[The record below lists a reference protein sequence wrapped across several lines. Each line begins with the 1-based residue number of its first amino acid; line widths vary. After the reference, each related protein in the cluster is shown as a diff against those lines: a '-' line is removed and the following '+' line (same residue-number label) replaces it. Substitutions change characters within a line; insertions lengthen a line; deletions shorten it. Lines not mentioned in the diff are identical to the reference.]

1 MIEMVGD
8 NYPWGS
14 YVWPTLYSQLKDA
27 NVRRWPSLYATEPR
41 RDVDKKTYSI
51 FGFTWAFK
59 PDAIAFGYSKL
70 TTPVPLYPHDASL
83 FNLNI
88 LDRARREHRPITY
101 RQNLYMDLPPT
112 TVLPKK
118 QVDKTKNKGKNANL
132 SPLNL
137 GNAFADDN
145 VRGDEVMITGEC
157 ETSIYFTYENVEL
170 RRLPEKIIMSAWNL
184 F

>member
-27 NVRRWPSLYATEPR
+27 NVRHWPSLYATEPK
-41 RDVDKKTYSI
+41 RDVDKKTYLI

-59 PDAIAFGYSKL
+59 
-70 TTPVPLYPHDASL
+70 
-83 FNLNI
+83 NI
-88 LDRARREHRPITY
+88 LDRARREHRPIIY
-101 RQNLYMDLPPT
+101 RQSLYMDLPPT

-137 GNAFADDN
+137 GKAFADDN

-157 ETSIYFTYENVEL
+157 ETSIYFTYEYVEL
-170 RRLPEKIIMSAWNL
+170 RRLPKKITMSAWNL